1 MHHCSS
7 TRSPFIRLACG
18 LLAASLVVP
27 AVRAQFTPT
36 GAGPFDYTTPGNW
49 TGGSINGVFSAT
61 PTAPQVVTFGAN
73 STLTTGLTFGL
84 GGTSPSLTLRGNG
97 TDRKIT
103 LAGNVAVTGTTSTV
117 VFGSPTAG
125 NRLEIDLGGADRT
138 FAVAIGSQLT
148 VNNAVGGGQALTKT
162 GAGNLTLAGANSYA
176 GATTVNEGLLSL
188 ITSGALASGN
198 NVVLNA
204 TTAASLAT
212 LVLGAGVTQTI
223 GTLAFGGAGGAA
235 ASNNLTLNAGSTL
248 TLGGTVSYAGTNGPL
263 ASTIAGGTLALGG
276 HRIFDVGDSTGT
288 TNELNIASA
297 ITGAGHSLT
306 KTGTGRLVLN
316 SSANTY
322 DGGTIVNGGEL
333 LLNASNTLAAT
344 GALTVSNT
352 AGPNSSV
359 ILGANVTQT
368 IGALTFGGG
377 GASTASHDD
386 IFLNTGSTL
395 KLGGTVAAD
404 ATNSLS
410 LRAMISGGGTL
421 DLGGNRTFNIA
432 NSFNPKTELTVGAV
446 ISGVGNRLTKTG
458 PGVLR
463 LNGDN
468 TYRGGTIVSAGG
480 LMVGNTT
487 GSGVGPGALTI
498 QSGAFLGGQGFVG
511 GATTIEPGGT
521 LGAGKTPGNLTFTH
535 GLTLSDGA
543 VFNFQLGTTSDRLTV
558 TGGVLTGAVTPGS
571 LILNLT
577 AGAGFGAGVY
587 TLFDFSSGGVTTN
600 SFEVGD
606 FALGTT
612 IGGYTHHLD
621 LAGNLLQLTAVS
633 AIPEPSTY
641 AAIFGAVSLVAAA
654 IYRRRQRPASSASS

>member
-1 MHHCSS
+1 MRHCSS
-7 TRSPFIRLACG
+7 TRSPFTRLACR

-27 AVRAQFTPT
+27 ALRAQFTPT
-36 GAGPFDYTTPGNW
+36 GAGPFDYNTTGNW
-49 TGGSINGVFSAT
+49 TGGSINGGFSAT
-61 PTAPQVVTFGAN
+61 PTAAQVVTFGAN

-84 GGTSPSLTLRGNG
+84 GGMSPSLTLRGDG

-125 NRLEIDLGGADRT
+125 NKLEIDLGGADRT
-138 FAVAIGSQLT
+138 FAVATGNQLT

-198 NVVLNA
+198 NVVINA

-212 LVLGAGVTQTI
+212 LALGAGFTQTI

-276 HRIFDVGDSTGT
+276 HRIFDVSDSTGT

-377 GASTASHDD
+377 GASTASDDD

-404 ATNSLS
+404 ATNRTS

-421 DLGGNRTFNIA
+421 DLGGNRTFTIA
-432 NSFNPKTELTVGAV
+432 NSSNPKTELTVGAV
-446 ISGVGNRLTKTG
+446 ISGVGNSLTKTG

-468 TYRGGTIVSAGG
+468 TYSGGTIVSAGG

-535 GLTLSDGA
+535 GLTLNDGA

-558 TGGVLTGAVTPGS
+558 TGGVLTGAATPGS

-587 TLFDFSSGGVTTN
+587 TLFDFSSGGVTTS
-600 SFEVGD
+600 SFDVGD
-606 FALGTT
+606 FTLGTT

-621 LAGNLLQLTAVS
+621 LAGNRLQLTTAS

-654 IYRRRQRPASSASS
+654 IYRRRQRPAAQVN